1 MTDQQQT
8 SDVLKSIVT
17 EGLHKTRLNLL
28 DLSGRNRLLNF
39 KHTGSKILRIV
50 DELPNQ
56 IFSELLS
63 NADSEQKS
71 GFILSPV
78 PLPKKTEY
86 PDIDDI
92 KKLQSIDVKSHAK
105 KLNISTEWEMQATA
119 QSSEA
124 KHQDDKL
131 QTLHYPE
138 DLDRLVRRIQS
149 EAKTAIEESGVN
161 MLFLCLGFLKW
172 SDSKNSDI
180 FSHSPLIMIPIEIER
195 DKKVNT
201 KTGFANFRVKY
212 TGEDILD
219 NICLREKLKQF
230 AIELPSFE
238 EFETPEDYFSALT
251 EVLKDIKPEW
261 AIQRFIT
268 AGFLSFGKM
277 LMYLDLAAE
286 RWPEIDG
293 IADSPHIIDIF
304 SGGHSGDNNVAD
316 EFDIDGDKKLPKVPH
331 VMDADSSQHSAII
344 DVLNGKNLVIEGP
357 PGTGKSQT
365 ITNLIAACMA
375 EGKSVLFVAEK
386 LAALQV
392 VRKRLDSVGL
402 GNFCLELHSHK
413 TQKKSMMADLKK
425 RLDMNTKGYRSATAT
440 AEDRLAELNQIKRKL
455 IDYSIAINTPFGD
468 TGETPHEIFWK
479 TDILKK
485 GLSQEY
491 KPELFAT
498 PKNVTKLTHATIR
511 NQIATI
517 KNLADKLRDYF
528 GGDQRVADH
537 FWHGIN
543 LPGPVDYALQQDIFQ
558 GLKTLGQTA
567 RAAQDVFTE
576 LDARGFQEDAFVNYR
591 EVSTDMGAFSEDD
604 FANVHLF
611 DSIYADNLPEI
622 LSQTIRRLQDLA
634 SQTEAYSKLLFFYN
648 IEDEQVGRL
657 NERLIINEVKLPND
671 RSFQEL
677 QENLEK
683 IDHAVKKFEAT
694 VPLFKEAVEYIN
706 LNDEKFS
713 LAVLRSVKRVAETC
727 SGVDKAILLNRSSVI
742 ENALGNPA
750 LDDLINKVITLR
762 SERETLDQYFD
773 LDHLPTIVRLKE
785 IYQELKDK
793 NLFSVLSSNWRTALS
808 DLRKFSK
815 NKQEKDYKL
824 AASKVDALIGN
835 QSATDTL
842 TKNATF
848 ISLLPD
854 LFQGINTDIDSLKK
868 GISFYEILREGTLSY
883 PTYGTKLYTTLK
895 NQDRVIFEW
904 FVQHKESL
912 CGGLQALDDVNS
924 MLSEKGE
931 NNNSFAD
938 ISVVLEKIKNSVAE
952 FHRVKSVIDD
962 LKIPA
967 TSNIQQLKDLSAA
980 RLTLKA
986 ANDDF
991 VSDTIVRKLNLS
1003 ASAEF
1008 LPTHL
1013 TTLNQ
1018 LNSLAIQVEKLLP
1031 AGALSYAL
1039 CSDGFNNIQS
1049 LKAHADCICAYLE
1062 AQKALRQH
1070 IPDLLILK
1078 DFWQTSKFDERLLL
1092 SAIARKLSD
1101 LESESTSFDKWCDIV
1116 NSFSET
1122 KAAGLDETINSF
1134 AKSVDPTV
1142 PFSDYVPLYFYLVY
1156 NALSNEALRKSNVLG
1171 SFARISH
1178 ENIRNSFKEIDIEL
1192 QKLNSQILAHE
1203 ISRKTI
1209 PEGSSAKSTKDY
1221 TGAYLIRHE
1230 IGKQKSHLPIRKL
1243 VAQAYDSLVAM
1254 KPCFMMGPLSVAQYL
1269 APGHKKFDV
1278 LIMDEASQVKPE
1290 DAIGIL
1296 ARAKQVVVVGDS
1308 NQLPPT
1314 GFFDTLGDGGDSG
1327 DDDATTI
1334 QDSESILD
1342 VCKPIFQPIRRLR
1355 WHYRSQHQSLI
1366 SFSNHHFYD
1375 NDLVIFPS
1383 PTAHSETVG
1392 VKHVYVP
1399 DGIYSNQSNLIE
1411 AQRLV
1416 QDIVHMIGRYPDRSY
1431 GIVTLNAKQKMLIED
1446 EIERVRKEN
1455 PIFDKFISETE
1466 NSDEDLFVKNLEN
1479 VQGDER
1485 DVIYISTTF
1494 GPDENGAFRQNF
1506 GPINGKNGWRRLNVL
1521 FTRAKQHIRIFS
1533 SFHGERIKVDDSK
1546 EQRGLRALK
1555 DYLHFAATGVD
1566 NHSYLTENE
1575 PDSDFERAVGSFL
1588 RNKGYD
1594 VVYQLG
1600 VAGYKIDMVVK
1611 HPQNN
1616 SDYVAAIECDGATYH
1631 SAKSARDRDRLREDN
1646 LRKLGWNHIHRIWST
1661 DWFKRREQEEDRL
1674 LKAIDIAIQ
1683 DYDDRFS
1690 NSENIIL
1697 LDAVRS

>member
-1 MTDQQQT
+1 MSNSEQNAED
-8 SDVLKSIVT
+8 LKTFVSN
-17 EGLHKTRLNLL
+17 GLHKTRLNLL

-39 KHTGSKILRIV
+39 KHTGSRILRIA

-71 GFILSPV
+71 GFILSPI

-86 PDIDDI
+86 PDIEDP
-92 KKLQSIDVKSHAK
+92 KKLQTIDVKSHAK
-105 KLNISTEWEMQATA
+105 KLGISTEWEMQATA

-172 SDSKNSDI
+172 SDSKNSDV

-195 DKKVNT
+195 DKKVNA

-238 EFETPEDYFSALT
+238 EFEMPENYFSALT

-277 LMYLDLAAE
+277 LMYLDLDPE

-293 IADSPHIIDIF
+293 IADNPHIMDIF
-304 SGGHSGDNNVAD
+304 SGSHSGDGNVAD

-413 TQKKSMMADLKK
+413 TQKKAMMADLRK
-425 RLDMNTKGYRSATAT
+425 RLDMNTKGYRSAAAT
-440 AEDRLAELNQIKRKL
+440 AEDRLTELNQNKRKL
-455 IDYSIAINTPFGD
+455 IDYSAAINTPFGD

-479 TDILKK
+479 TDILKQ
-485 GLSQEY
+485 GLSQAY

-498 PKNVTKLTHATIR
+498 PKNVTKLTLATIR

-517 KNLADKLRDYF
+517 KNLADKLKDYF
-528 GGDQRVADH
+528 GGDQRIADH

-543 LPGPVDYALQQDIFQ
+543 LSGPVDYALQQDIFQ
-558 GLKTLGQTA
+558 GLKTLGQA
-567 RAAQDVFTE
+567 ASAAQNIFTE
-576 LDARGFQEDAFVNYR
+576 LDAHGFQEDAFANFR
-591 EVSTDMGAFSEDD
+591 KVSNDIETFSEDD
-604 FANVHLF
+604 FANSHFF
-611 DSIYADNLPEI
+611 DAIYTDNLPEVF
-622 LSQTIRRLQDLA
+622 SQTKKRLQNLA
-634 SQTEAYSKLLFFYN
+634 SQIETYSKLLASN
-648 IEDEQVGRL
+648 DVEAEQVSSL
-657 NERLIINEVKLPND
+657 NERLAINEVKLPDNL
-671 RSFQEL
+671 SFQEL
-677 QENLEK
+677 QGNLET
-683 IDHAVKKFEAT
+683 INHAVTKFEKTAS
-694 VPLFKEAVEYIN
+694 LFKEGAEYIN
-706 LNDEKFS
+706 LNDERIS
-713 LAVLRSVKRVAETC
+713 LAVLRSVKCAAEIC
-727 SGVDKAILLNRSSVI
+727 SGIDKTILLNRNPII
-742 ENALGNPA
+742 EKAIGNPA
-750 LDDLINKVITLR
+750 LDELIKNILALKA
-762 SERETLDQYFD
+762 EREVLEQYFD
-773 LDHLPTIVRLKE
+773 LDHLPTVDRLKE
-785 IYQELKDK
+785 VHQALKDK
-793 NLFSVLSSNWRTALS
+793 NLLSVLSSNWRTALS
-808 DLRKFSK
+808 DFRKFTK

-824 AASKVDALIGN
+824 AASKVEILIGY
-835 QSATDTL
+835 QSATDAL
-842 TKNATF
+842 AKNSTF
-848 ISLLPD
+848 IALLPN
-854 LFQGINTDIDSLKK
+854 LFQGINTDTDSLKK
-868 GISFYEILREGTLSY
+868 GISFYEALREGTLNFPAY
-883 PTYGTKLYTTLK
+883 AQKLYTTLK
-895 NQDRVIFEW
+895 NQDRVIYDW
-904 FVQHKESL
+904 FSQHKEVL
-912 CGGLQALDDVNS
+912 CDGLQALDAVNS
-924 MLSEKGE
+924 MLSAKGE
-931 NNNSFAD
+931 DNSSSTD
-938 ISVVLEKIKNSVAE
+938 ITAVLEKIKNSVIE
-952 FHRVKSVIDD
+952 FRRMKSVIDD
-962 LKIPA
+962 LKIPV
-967 TSNIQQLKDLSAA
+967 TRNLQNLKELSAV
-980 RLTLKA
+980 RLSLKA
-986 ANDDF
+986 AIDDF
-991 VSDTIVRKLNLS
+991 KSDGVVKKLNLS
-1003 ASAEF
+1003 AAANLLAAHSA
-1008 LPTHL
+1008 LL
-1013 TTLNQ
+1013 DQ
-1018 LNSLAIQVEKLLP
+1018 LNAVAVRAVKLLP
-1031 AGALSYAL
+1031 TGTLSHVL
-1039 CSDGFNNIQS
+1039 CSDGFSNLQS
-1049 LKAHADCICAYLE
+1049 LKAHADCVCSYLD
-1062 AQKALRQH
+1062 AQKTLRPH
-1070 IPDLLILK
+1070 IPGLLNLK
-1078 DFWQTSKFDERLLL
+1078 DFWRIQKFDERLLL
-1092 SAIARKLSD
+1092 SAITSKLSD
-1101 LESESTSFDKWCDIV
+1101 IESENTSFDKWCDIV
-1116 NSFSET
+1116 NSFSEA

-1134 AKSVDPTV
+1134 AKATDPTV
-1142 PFSDYVPLYFYLVY
+1142 PFSDYVPLYSYLTY
-1156 NALSNEALRKSNVLG
+1156 NALSNEALRQNKVLG

-1178 ENIRNSFKEIDIEL
+1178 ENIRNSFREIDIEL
-1192 QKLNSQILAHE
+1192 QKLNSQMLAHE

-1209 PEGSSAKSTKDY
+1209 PEGSSARSTKDY

-1269 APGHKKFDV
+1269 APGHEKFDV

-1314 GFFDTLGDGGDSG
+1314 GFFDTLGDGNDSG

-1334 QDSESILD
+1334 EDSESILD

-1383 PTAHSETVG
+1383 PTAHSETIG
-1392 VKHVYVP
+1392 VKHVYVS
-1399 DGIYSNQSNLIE
+1399 DGIYSSQSNLIE
-1411 AQRLV
+1411 AQHLV
-1416 QDIVHMIGRYPDRSY
+1416 QDIMHMVERHPERSY

-1446 EIERVRKEN
+1446 EIESVRKEN
-1455 PIFDKFISETE
+1455 PIFDKYISEAETT
-1466 NSDEDLFVKNLEN
+1466 DEDLFVKNLEN

-1494 GPDENGAFRQNF
+1494 GPDENGAFRQKF

-1533 SFHGERIKVDDSK
+1533 SFYGDRIKVDDSK

-1555 DYLHFAATGVD
+1555 DYLQFAATGVD
-1566 NHSYLTENE
+1566 NHSYLTGNE

-1588 RNKGYD
+1588 RNKGYEII
-1594 VVYQLG
+1594 YQLG
-1600 VAGYKIDMVVK
+1600 VAGYKIDMVVR
-1611 HPQNN
+1611 HPQRN
-1616 SDYVAAIECDGATYH
+1616 SDYVIAIECDGATYH
-1631 SAKSARDRDRLREDN
+1631 SARSARDRDRLREGN

-1661 DWFKRREQEEDRL
+1661 DWFKRREQEETRL
-1674 LKAIDIAIQ
+1674 LKAVEDAIEAHN
-1683 DYDDRFS
+1683 DFFS
-1690 NSENIIL
+1690 TSGQVIPFSR
-1697 LDAVRS
+1697 ASA